1 MTKFTRTVD
10 TTIITGTIDYKHD
23 GELVSVPFGEL
34 EAWGQLAPKKAANYV
49 KHNDEVKK
57 QMEEITAE
65 TGVTNFTV
73 TANCRYETSKYY
85 MDVETFIK
93 YATKEGADNDEH

>member
-10 TTIITGTIDYKHD
+10 TTIITGTIDYKHN
-23 GELVSVPFGEL
+23 GELVSVPFGEI
-34 EAWGQLAPKKAANYV
+34 EAFGQLPPKKAANYV
-49 KHNDEVKK
+49 KHHDEVKK

-73 TANCRYETSKYY
+73 TASCSYETAKYY

-93 YATKEGADNDEH
+93 YATKEGADK